1 MHIEV
6 VDGDAGWPLAEALDR
21 EVYPPEVMAT
31 VIWRDVSWAHA
42 DKRVLLRLEDRVVC
56 HVGLYLRDG
65 LFDGS
70 PARIGG
76 IGGVMTSAPVRRT
89 GLASAAMKSAARLM
103 QDAQIDFGLLFCE
116 PHNVRFYEG
125 LGWRIFEGDTLCEQ
139 PSGPIRFA
147 LMPAMILPLRMA
159 PRHGIVDLCGLPW

>member
-6 VDGDAGWPLAEALDR
+6 VDGDAGWPLVETLDR

-42 DKRVLLRLEDRVVC
+42 DKRVLVRVDDRVVC

-65 LFDGS
+65 QVDGA

-76 IGGVMTSAPVRRT
+76 IGGVMTSACVRRK
-89 GLASAAMKSAARLM
+89 GIASAAMQSVARLM
-103 QDAQIDFGLLFCE
+103 QDDGIDFGLLFCE
-116 PHNVRFYEG
+116 PHNMPLYVR
-125 LGWRIFEGDTLCEQ
+125 LGWRKFAGEVFCDQ
-139 PSGPIRFA
+139 PSGRMRFD
-147 LMPAMILPLRMA
+147 MMGTMILPLRTA
-159 PRHGIVDLCGLPW
+159 PQRDTIDLCGLPW